1 MLLCTNVGTQL
12 RRNVGMYVRC
22 YGGTLQDVRL
32 KVFRLIQVTYAM
44 HKFWRSWR
52 PLKRPRA
59 PVGLKNLVGTSG
71 LCNFASDL
79 SQWVALDAQF

>member
-1 MLLCTNVGTQL
+1 
-12 RRNVGMYVRC
+12 
-22 YGGTLQDVRL
+22 
-32 KVFRLIQVTYAM
+32 M

-79 SQWVALDAQF
+79 SQWVALNAQFQRANRGKLSHRMFKIRERSVPLRRY